1 MGYKMRQVN
10 DFYIKLLRM
19 NKLLYIPVFLS
30 AVLSCS
36 PAGNVAG
43 ERWTDEEAAEW
54 YASHDWIAGCNF
66 IPSYA
71 INQLE
76 MWQEDTFDPEAID
89 RELGWAEELGFNCMR
104 VFLHHVLWETDRE
117 GFKDRIDRYL
127 DISAGHGISTMF
139 VFLDDCWNERYAPGK
154 QPEPQHG
161 VHNSGWVKDPGILY
175 FGPCGSG
182 CRYAEDTTAIVEVLE
197 AYVKDI
203 MTEFRDDDRILMW
216 DLYNEP
222 GGGQDPD
229 RYWERSFPLLKSVFG
244 WAREVDPSQPV
255 TAGIWS
261 AELGEMN
268 VWQIKNSDIVTYHT
282 YEGPEQHRHLID
294 TLKAYGRPMICT
306 EYMAR
311 TQGSTFQTIMPIL
324 REENIGAINWGL
336 VSGKTN
342 TIFAWATP
350 LEADEPEVWFHD
362 ILRQDGTPYS
372 LEEADC
378 IRSLTRYG
386 KNSLKSGAQGL
397 VE

>member
-1 MGYKMRQVN
+1 MEYKMRQVN

-117 GFKDRIDRYL
+117 GF
-127 DISAGHGISTMF
+127 
-139 VFLDDCWNERYAPGK
+139 N
-154 QPEPQHG
+154 
-161 VHNSGWVKDPGILY
+161 
-175 FGPCGSG
+175 
-182 CRYAEDTTAIVEVLE
+182 AIVEVLE

-268 VWQIKNSDIVTYHT
+268 VWQIENSDIVTYHT